1 MTVQRPRYSK
11 EEVARRGKAIYES
24 QVRPKVETSHHGKI
38 VAIDAYQNG
47 KLML

>member
-11 EEVARRGKAIYES
+11 EEVARRGKAIYKS
-24 QVRPKVETSHHGKI
+24 QVRPKVETSNHGKI